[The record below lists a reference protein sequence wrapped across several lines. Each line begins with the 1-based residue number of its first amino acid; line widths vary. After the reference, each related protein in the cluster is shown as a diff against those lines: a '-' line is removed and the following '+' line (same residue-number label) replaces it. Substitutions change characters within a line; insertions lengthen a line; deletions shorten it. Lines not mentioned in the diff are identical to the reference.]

1 MPEPAT
7 EVWLRQLGVRDYT
20 PVWET
25 MRAFTAARTPS
36 TTDEIWLV
44 QHPPVFTCGLN
55 AQYTPAD
62 CGSAAI
68 PVVHSDRGGQM
79 TYHGPGQVVAYV
91 LLDLR
96 RRGLGV
102 RQLVNALE
110 QSVIAL
116 LADHGVSASARRD
129 APGVYIGG
137 AKIAALG
144 LRVRHGHCYHGLSLN
159 VAMDLTPYAQIQP
172 CGQPGL
178 PVTDMRTLGIPADPA
193 QTASRLV
200 AQLAHHLGYT
210 SALEQTTHT
219 LPADPPHPTVGY

>member
-7 EVWLRQLGVRDYT
+7 EVRVQQLGVRDYT
-20 PVWET
+20 PVWEA
-25 MRAFTAARTPS
+25 MRIFTAARTPS
-36 TTDEIWLV
+36 TTDEIWVV
-44 QHPPVFTCGLN
+44 QHPPVFTHGLN
-55 AQYTPAD
+55 AQRAPD
-62 CGSAAI
+62 CGSTAI

-116 LADHGVSASARRD
+116 LAEQGVSASTRRD
-129 APGVYIGG
+129 APGVYVDG

-159 VAMDLTPYAQIQP
+159 VAMDLAPYAQIQP

-193 QTASRLV
+193 QTASRLL
-200 AQLAHHLGYT
+200 AQLTQHLGYT
-210 SALEQTTHT
+210 SALEQTPHT
-219 LPADPPHPTVGY
+219 LPANPARTTAGY

>member
-1 MPEPAT
+1 MPDPST
-7 EVWLRQLGVRDYT
+7 EVQVRQLGVRDYT
-20 PVWET
+20 PVWEA
-25 MRAFTAARTPS
+25 MREFTATRSPS

-44 QHPPVFTCGLN
+44 EHPPVFTHGLN
-55 AQYTPAD
+55 AQHAPD
-62 CGSAAI
+62 CDSAAI

-79 TYHGPGQVVAYV
+79 TYHGPGQIVAYV

-116 LADHGVSASARRD
+116 LAEQGVSASARRD
-129 APGVYIGG
+129 APGVYVDG

-178 PVTDMRTLGIPADPA
+178 PVTDMRTLGIPADPN

-200 AQLAHHLGYT
+200 AQLTQHLGYT
-210 SALEQTTHT
+210 SALEQTAHT
-219 LPADPPHPTVGY
+219 LPANPARPTAGY

>member
-1 MPEPAT
+1 MPEPGT
-7 EVWLRQLGVRDYT
+7 EVQVRQLGVRDYT
-20 PVWET
+20 PVWEA

-36 TTDEIWLV
+36 TTDEIWVV
-44 QHPPVFTCGLN
+44 QHPPVFTHGLN
-55 AQYTPAD
+55 AQRAPD
-62 CGSAAI
+62 CGSTAI

-116 LADHGVSASARRD
+116 LAEQGVSASARRD
-129 APGVYIGG
+129 APGVYVDG

-159 VAMDLTPYAQIQP
+159 VAMDLAPYAQIQP

-193 QTASRLV
+193 QTASRLL
-200 AQLAHHLGYT
+200 AQLTQHLGYT

-219 LPADPPHPTVGY
+219 LPANPARPTAGY